1 LPGPHR
7 DSHSGALEFLWTRSF
22 PHGIILTILL
32 IINMGQAM
40 SNEGKESCSGGQ
52 LLRPPDINDILP
64 ILNEISIFAA
74 LSDKQ
79 LCKLVGLLEMV
90 RYKPGERV
98 FTEGEQPSY
107 IYIVVSGRVK
117 LVIGAEQT
125 PLELVVFKE
134 GECFGETSVIGIQP
148 HAATT
153 IAVEDVE
160 LLVLSRNTLLSLLK
174 SDLELFSIL
183 ILNIAREACR
193 RLRKTDQI
201 LLHYVRGS

>member
-1 LPGPHR
+1 
-7 DSHSGALEFLWTRSF
+7 
-22 PHGIILTILL
+22 
-32 IINMGQAM
+32 MGQAM
-40 SNEGKESCSGGQ
+40 SNEEKQPCSGGQ
-52 LLRPPDINDILP
+52 MLPPPNINDILP
-64 ILNEISIFAA
+64 ILNEISIFAG

-79 LCKLVGLLEMV
+79 LGKLVGLLERV
-90 RYKPGERV
+90 RYQAGQRV
-98 FTEGEQPSY
+98 FTEGDQPSY
-107 IYIVVSGRVK
+107 IYIVLSGNVK

-134 GECFGETSVIGIQP
+134 GECFGETSVIGIQS

-153 IAVEDVE
+153 VAVGDTE

-193 RLRKTDQI
+193 RLHKTDEI